1 MPDLS
6 FVLPHWMYWCGLVCF
21 PLMAMFLLRGRRAEE
36 AQNTNASYGIAY
48 FLLATAGFLG
58 MHRIYLRDYW
68 GLLFIPVFI
77 ALLLCNATGRDTRE
91 GVSSAGNEIAKAEY
105 LLERAQKRLAD
116 GQQDAE
122 AEIDKQAG
130 ALADARQALLA
141 AEAKQAYWTRMVRA
155 LALLLLA
162 GILLDAVLIPGL
174 KRRCDRL
181 DAEHPPRQS
190 TLDCAMLSAEGGKIA
205 PENNLFAKGVGR
217 LNNFCGGF
225 VAYWS
230 VIAVIVYY
238 YEVIARYVFNSPTNW
253 AHESMFLM
261 FGAQYLIAGGFC
273 LREQAHV
280 RVDVFYARFSRRA
293 RAAIDLLTSA
303 FFFIFVITLLVTGWT
318 FFKDSFSVREVSFT
332 EWGIQYYPIKLSIAA
347 GALLLLLQGVAQ
359 LLNDINTLRGAERHG
374 T

>member
-21 PLMAMFLLRGRRAEE
+21 PLMAMFLLRGRRAKE

-48 FLLATAGFLG
+48 FLLGTAGFLG
-58 MHRIYLRDYW
+58 MHRIYLRDYR

-91 GVSSAGNEIAKAEY
+91 GVSSAGNEIARAEY

-116 GQQDAE
+116 GQQGAE
-122 AEIDKQAG
+122 AVIDKQAR
-130 ALADARQALLA
+130 ALAAARQALLA

-190 TLDCAMLSAEGGKIA
+190 ALDCAMLTAEGGKLA
-205 PENNLFAKGVGR
+205 PETNLFAKSVGR
-217 LNNFCGGF
+217 LNHFCGNF

-261 FGAQYLIAGGFC
+261 FGVQYLIAGGFC

-293 RAAIDLLTSA
+293 KAAIDLLTSV

-347 GALLLLLQGVAQ
+347 GALLLLLQGLAQ

>member
-1 MPDLS
+1 MPNLT
-6 FVLPHWMYWCGLVCF
+6 FVLPHWMYWCGLVLF
-21 PLMAMFLLRGRRAEE
+21 PLLAMFLLRARPAKAPQSR
-36 AQNTNASYGIAY
+36 NASYGIAY
-48 FLLATAGFLG
+48 FLLCTAGFLG

-77 ALLLCNATGRDTRE
+77 ALLLANATGRDTRD
-91 GVSSAGNEIAKAEY
+91 GISSAGNEIVKAEY

-116 GQQDAE
+116 GKTGAE
-122 AEIDKQAG
+122 AAIDKHNQ
-130 ALADARQALLA
+130 ALAAARQALLA
-141 AEAKQAYWTRMVRA
+141 AEAEQAYWHKVVRT

-162 GILLDAVLIPGL
+162 GILLDVVLIPGL

-181 DAEHPPRQS
+181 DAERPLRQS
-190 TLDCAMLSAEGGKIA
+190 ALDQALPTAEGGKLA
-205 PENNLFAKGVGR
+205 PETNLFAKGVGR
-217 LNNFCGGF
+217 LNHFCGNF

-261 FGAQYLIAGGFC
+261 FGVQYLIAGGFC

-280 RVDVFYARFSRRA
+280 RVDVFYTRLSKRA
-293 RAAIDLLTSA
+293 KAAVDLLTSL

-318 FFKDSFSVREVSFT
+318 FFMDSFQVREVSFT
-332 EWGIQYYPIKLSIAA
+332 EWGIQYYPIKLSITA
-347 GALLLLLQGVAQ
+347 GALLLLLQGIAQ
-359 LLNDINTLRGAERHG
+359 LLNDINTLWGAARHG

>member
-1 MPDLS
+1 MPNLT
-6 FVLPHWMYWCGLVCF
+6 FVLPHWMYWCGLVLF
-21 PLMAMFLLRGRRAEE
+21 PLLAMLLLRGRPAE
-36 AQNTNASYGIAY
+36 ATQSKNASYSIAY
-48 FLLATAGFLG
+48 FLLFTAGFLG

-77 ALLLCNATGRDTRE
+77 ALLFSNATGRDTRD
-91 GVSSAGNEIAKAEY
+91 GVSSAGNEIVKAEY

-116 GQQDAE
+116 GKAGAE
-122 AEIDKQAG
+122 AAIDKHNR
-130 ALADARQALLA
+130 ALAVARQALSA
-141 AEAKQAYWTRMVRA
+141 AEAEQAYWQKVVRA

-162 GILLDAVLIPGL
+162 GILLDIVLIPGL

-181 DAEHPPRQS
+181 DAERPLRQS
-190 TLDCAMLSAEGGKIA
+190 ALDQTLPSAEGGKLA
-205 PENNLFAKGVGR
+205 PETNLFAKGVGR
-217 LNNFCGGF
+217 LNHFCGNF

-261 FGAQYLIAGGFC
+261 FGVQYLIAGGFC

-280 RVDVFYARFSRRA
+280 RVDVFYTRFPKRA
-293 RAAIDLLTSA
+293 KAAVDLLTSL

-318 FFKDSFSVREVSFT
+318 FFMDSFQVREVSFT
-332 EWGIQYYPIKLSIAA
+332 EWGIQYYPIKLSITV
-347 GALLLLLQGVAQ
+347 GALLLLLQGLAQ
-359 LLNDINTLRGAERHG
+359 LLNDINTLRGAARHG